1 MYIPYGCEIPNE
13 FNASK
18 SKKIIMKTITTW
30 ILTGALALSSMC
42 CTTTYDAYGNPRNS
56 VDPGTAVAGAAA
68 AGVIGYALANK
79 KSNRNRY
86 DNYDRGGYYDRYGN
100 YHRY

>member
-1 MYIPYGCEIPNE
+1 
-13 FNASK
+13 
-18 SKKIIMKTITTW
+18 MKTITSW
-30 ILTGALALSSMC
+30 ILTGALALTSLS

-68 AGVIGYALANK
+68 VGVLGYALAK
-79 KSNRNRY
+79 NRDKGRRNDAYRSGY
-86 DNYDRGGYYDRYGN
+86 YNGRSDGYYDRRGH

>member
-1 MYIPYGCEIPNE
+1 
-13 FNASK
+13 
-18 SKKIIMKTITTW
+18 MKNILAYA
-30 ILTGALALSSMC
+30 LTGALAVSAVS

-68 AGVIGYALANK
+68 AGILGYAIANK
-79 KSNRNRY
+79 RSSNNRHY
-86 DNYDRGGYYDRYGN
+86 DHHNSHRRGYYDRRGH